1 MEILG
6 YAAAILIGI
15 SLGLIG
21 GGGSSLAL
29 PVLVYLFHV
38 KAQVAVSDSFFIVGI
53 TSLIGALSYLFNR
66 QVCYRSALIFG
77 IPSVLSVF
85 VTHTFL
91 LKAIPEHLSLGG
103 RIGFSKDT
111 FVLFLFSSLMV
122 MAAFSMIRARPDQT
136 AVSAKPVSHFILKL
150 VLGGLGVGF
159 LAGLVG
165 AGGGFLIIP
174 ALVLMARLPMKKAIG
189 TSLLIICVNS
199 MIGLLSHLSGPLL
212 LDWPFLFVF
221 SSLSVGGIFAG
232 MYISRFVPGSKLKPA
247 FGWFILCIGTFIIT
261 QQLIALHA
269 Y

>member
-6 YAAAILIGI
+6 YAVAILIGI

-38 KAQVAVSDSFFIVGI
+38 KAQIAVSDSFFIVGI

-77 IPSVLSVF
+77 IPSILSVF
-85 VTHTFL
+85 LAHTFL
-91 LKAIPEHLSLGG
+91 LKAIPEKIVFGSA
-103 RIGFSKDT
+103 IAFSKDT
-111 FVLFLFSSLMV
+111 FVLILFSCLMV
-122 MAAFSMIRARPDQT
+122 LAAFSMIRPRQDEAEIP
-136 AVSAKPVSHFILKL
+136 ANPVNYLMFKL
-150 VLGGLGVGF
+150 ILGGLGVGL

-174 ALVLMARLPMKKAIG
+174 ALVLLARLPMKKAIG

-199 MIGLLSHLSGPLL
+199 MIGLLSHLSGTLL
-212 LDWPFLFVF
+212 LDWPFLFIF
-221 SSLSVGGIFAG
+221 SSLSVAGILVG
-232 MYISRFVPGSKLKPA
+232 MYISKFVPGRKLKPA
-247 FGWFILCIGTFIIT
+247 FGWFILCIGAFIIS
-261 QQLIALHA
+261 QQLIALHVH
-269 Y
+269 